1 MKDGTAMVLLDTSQT
16 REPKYKKN
24 STVQYSVEG
33 IFSSGGEYSGGQAK
47 GILGLSHGRR
57 RKLTWISAP
66 LISVGIHIVAHMH
79 ARAHTC
85 THSHSLGH
93 GGFNTSSQEPEAGGY
108 L

>member
-1 MKDGTAMVLLDTSQT
+1 MGLPWCSWTPHKPESPNI
-16 REPKYKKN
+16 RK
-24 STVQYSVEG
+24 TVQYSVEG

-66 LISVGIHIVAHMH
+66 LISVGIHIVAHMR
-79 ARAHTC
+79 ARAHPC